1 MADALDA
8 NWSIGMSRVYAPGS
22 LHCAEA
28 REPGSDGR
36 CAIISRNA
44 EERHEARVSSLPTR
58 NVRKQFES
66 GLAAGLDEAVS
77 FEAGSCRT
85 QLKPERTALM
95 AVSED

>member
-1 MADALDA
+1 
-8 NWSIGMSRVYAPGS
+8 MSRVYAPGS

-28 REPGSDGR
+28 REPESDGR

-44 EERHEARVSSLPTR
+44 EERHETRVSSLPTR
-58 NVRKQFES
+58 NMREQFES
-66 GLAAGLDEAVS
+66 GSAAGIDVAAS
-77 FEAGSCRT
+77 FKAGTRKT